1 MIKLAALLLVLS
13 VVNLLPAQ
21 AATTTIDPTKTY
33 QTIEGLGGA
42 TAFYEGWIP
51 AHPYQQEIYTNAFA
65 GLNLSMLR
73 LGDWYRYQ
81 TPLAGFDS
89 AATTIVSNAN
99 RVLGHPVPVFMSSWA
114 PPAFLKSNGQ
124 TGNGGTLLYTN
135 GSFAYTNF
143 AQYWYDSINAYQSN
157 GVSLTWMS
165 IQNEPDWA
173 ASYDSC
179 VFYPS
184 EQTVNG
190 TNYASYSLA
199 LNATYQL
206 LTNLPSPPKLLAP
219 ECVGIGYNDVQ
230 NFSATMN
237 SNSFYGVTHH
247 LYGGSTDGSPDGYT
261 ANLAALTNVFPSKP
275 HFMTEFGYPD
285 MINTACLIHNCLT
298 IEQDAGFNYWSLVW
312 PFPGD
317 ALVQIENPYNLSSW
331 TNAPPG
337 VTTQS
342 HGWWLTP
349 AYWAMKHF
357 SYFIQPGFR
366 RVSETDN
373 DNNVR
378 GSAYLSPNGLRLVVV
393 MINTNATASS
403 AMTFNFGIFNAGKS
417 SVYQTAGT
425 NTYAGTNTFLLLGA
439 LASPQTLPPL
449 SLTTIVLDQT
459 NVAVGVA
466 SNPLPANNASG
477 IALNSTLTW
486 TAGSNALGHALYL
499 GINSNLVAQDT
510 MSAPEFQGVF
520 TTTNFSASL
529 LAGLTYYWRVDEIA
543 GVNSNTGAVWSFTTV
558 APSVNFA
565 LSTSDV
571 SGSSSF
577 SSTGN
582 WVTNGTASAATTP
595 PGPGG
600 AYNTGPFIL
609 RSPTTGGPF
618 TFAGSSLTISPG
630 GSLYDKVGTVAMTVY
645 NLTNNGVGPDNAV
658 GGIFTLS
665 GNMFVPFGGGGMN
678 TGSGNSSGTDNRTIS
693 CGMTIS
699 GPGALTNYSADPNWP
714 SHPTAQGTVIYTG
727 NNSTFTGP
735 QVIINNTVVQ
745 VSSQA
750 NLGGNPAN
758 FNPAQLLLNNG
769 TLQPLASFALNNPN
783 SGITIGANGGI
794 FNLASGLTLTVSNPI
809 AGSGNLLCAG
819 GGILQIAGSNSA
831 TGNLMVSNSTL
842 AALGTATFG
851 NAQLGVG
858 NNATL
863 DVTAL
868 AVPLAIGNGVTLAGN
883 LRAAI
888 NKTNF
893 TSLLAAS
900 NIIYGGTLILSNLG
914 LALAYGD
921 TIKLF
926 SASNYSGTFSGIIPA
941 VPGPGL
947 IWNTNWLSMNGT
959 IFISSTNLALITP
972 PRITSAWM
980 LGGNLVV
987 AGTNGNAPGTFF
999 YTLASTNLASSVT
1012 NWTVVATNQFGPGG
1026 GFSFTNLY
1034 DAGDA
1039 GQFFRLRLP

>member
-1 MIKLAALLLVLS
+1 MFKPVLFLLVLS
-13 VVNLLPAQ
+13 VGAWQPAQ
-21 AATTTIDPTKTY
+21 AATATIDATKTY

-51 AHPYQQEIYTNAFA
+51 AHPYQLEIYTNAFA

-89 AATTIVSNAN
+89 ADTAIVTNAN

-124 TGNGGTLLYTN
+124 IGNGGTLLYTN

-157 GVSLTWMS
+157 GIALTWMS

-190 TNYASYSLA
+190 TNYASYSSA

-206 LTNLPSPPKLLAP
+206 LTNLPSPPKILAP

-230 NFSATMN
+230 NFAATMS

-247 LYGGSTDGSPDGYT
+247 LYGGSTDGTPDGYI
-261 ANLAALTNVFPSKP
+261 ANLTALTNIFPSKP

-285 MINTACLIHNCLT
+285 MINTACLIHDCLT
-298 IEQDAGFNYWSLVW
+298 IEQDSGFNYWSLVW

-331 TNAPPG
+331 TNAPAG

-357 SYFIQPGFR
+357 SYFIQPGYR

-373 DNNVR
+373 DSNVR
-378 GSAYLSPNGLRLVVV
+378 GSAYLAPNGLRLVVV
-393 MINTNATASS
+393 MINTNATAPS
-403 AMTFNFGIFNAGKS
+403 AMTFNFGTFSVGKS

-425 NTYAGTNTFLLLGA
+425 NTYAGTNTFLSLGS
-439 LASPQTLPPL
+439 LTNGQVLPPL

-459 NVAVGVA
+459 NVSVGAA
-466 SNPLPANNASG
+466 SNPSPANNASG
-477 IALNSTLTW
+477 IALNFTFSW

-499 GINSNLVAQDT
+499 GINSNLVAKDT
-510 MSAPEFQGVF
+510 SSAPEFQGVLMAN
-520 TTTNFSASL
+520 NFSPSL
-529 LAGLTYYWRVDEIA
+529 LSGLTYFWRVDEIA
-543 GVNSNTGAVWSFTTV
+543 GANTNVGAVWSFSTV
-558 APSVNFA
+558 APTASFI
-565 LSTSDV
+565 LKSSDAIDF
-571 SGSSSF
+571 SSF
-577 SSTGN
+577 SSIGN
-582 WVTNGTASAATTP
+582 WLTNGTSNAATAP
-595 PGPGG
+595 PGPNGI
-600 AYNTGPFIL
+600 YNTGPFVL
-609 RSPTTGGPF
+609 RSATAADSF

-630 GSLYDKVGTVAMTVY
+630 GSLYDKVGTVTMTVY

-658 GGIFTLS
+658 GGTFTLL
-665 GNMFVPFGGGGMN
+665 GNMYVPINGSANGGGMN

-699 GPGALTNYSADPNWP
+699 GQGALTNYSADPNWP

-735 QVIINNTVVQ
+735 QIIINNTVVQ

-750 NLGGNPAN
+750 NLGGNPAT
-758 FNPAQLLLNNG
+758 FNAAQLLLNNG
-769 TLQPLASFALNNPN
+769 IFQPLASLALNNPN

-794 FNLASGLTLTVSNPI
+794 LNVASGLTLTVSNPI
-809 AGSGNLLCAG
+809 AGEGNLLCNG

-831 TGNLMVSNSTL
+831 TGNLIVSNSTL
-842 AALGTATFG
+842 AALGTATF
-851 NAQLGVG
+851 NNMQLGVS

-868 AVPLAIGNGVTLAGN
+868 TVPLNMNNGIALAGN
-883 LRAAI
+883 LRASI
-888 NKTNF
+888 NKANF
-893 TSLLAAS
+893 TSLLTA
-900 NIIYGGTLILSNLG
+900 NNLR
-914 LALAYGD
+914 AC
-921 TIKLF
+921 
-926 SASNYSGTFSGIIPA
+926 N
-941 VPGPGL
+941 
-947 IWNTNWLSMNGT
+947 
-959 IFISSTNLALITP
+959 
-972 PRITSAWM
+972 
-980 LGGNLVV
+980 
-987 AGTNGNAPGTFF
+987 
-999 YTLASTNLASSVT
+999 
-1012 NWTVVATNQFGPGG
+1012 
-1026 GFSFTNLY
+1026 
-1034 DAGDA
+1034 
-1039 GQFFRLRLP
+1039 